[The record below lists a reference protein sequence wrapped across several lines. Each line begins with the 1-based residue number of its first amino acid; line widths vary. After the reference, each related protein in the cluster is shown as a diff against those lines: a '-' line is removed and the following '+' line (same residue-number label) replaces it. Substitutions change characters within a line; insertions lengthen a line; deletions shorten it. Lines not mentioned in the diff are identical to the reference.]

1 MIFLFLKT
9 FLASLEAEICRFLKE
24 TSIFFLWP
32 RLGLVL
38 ETLSHLKSTQ
48 TFEDL
53 YSLTKLDKVA
63 GSFIRWLYFHIKRVE
78 WLEYLLFKEGFPSGH
93 SKKGTGHIHSPIFG
107 PTWTWNDT
115 WMGHRSAQHIFS
127 HCLGCVFTHYAV
139 SRLNFSS
146 NMASCHL
153 GVFDPKNTHIRTH
166 LDLELHLGG
175 A

>member
-107 PTWTWNDT
+107 PTWTWGGP
-115 WMGHRSAQHIFS
+115 WMGHKSVWQISS
-127 HCLGCVFTHYAV
+127 HCLGCVLALFPL
-139 SRLNFSS
+139 SRLIFRQLWRPVIL
-146 NMASCHL
+146 A
-153 GVFDPKNTHIRTH
+153 VFGPQSTHFWPR
-166 LDLELHLGG
+166 LDLEWHLDG